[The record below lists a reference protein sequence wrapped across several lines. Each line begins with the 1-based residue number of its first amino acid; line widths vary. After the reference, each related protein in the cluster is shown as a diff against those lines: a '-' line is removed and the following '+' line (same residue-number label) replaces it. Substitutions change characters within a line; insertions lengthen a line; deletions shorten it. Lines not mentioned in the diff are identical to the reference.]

1 MIDGSEYI
9 LVNIYNANTES
20 EQLKVL
26 NDLSELMKKV
36 NVAQR
41 KQIVLADDF
50 NLFFGGNSEA
60 KGSKPILKEKS
71 VAKVVHF
78 KEEYDV
84 FDIWRIRNP
93 TEKSFTFRQ
102 NHSLGIINCR
112 LFISNKL
119 QQFSDKAIILS
130 AFKIHHSSASVIISN
145 CNETKP
151 GPGLWKF
158 SNYLISDEN
167 FLEKLKKSIEKL
179 KEDLDSENS
188 FDGQVKWEYL
198 KFEIKKFTISYS
210 KIRAKNNEKIK
221 SELENKLKHLENNL
235 NDYDKPWKYNK
246 IKSGLEEIY
255 R

>member
-78 KEEYDV
+78 KEKCDV
-84 FDIWRIRNP
+84 FDI
-93 TEKSFTFRQ
+93 
-102 NHSLGIINCR
+102 
-112 LFISNKL
+112 
-119 QQFSDKAIILS
+119 
-130 AFKIHHSSASVIISN
+130 
-145 CNETKP
+145 
-151 GPGLWKF
+151 
-158 SNYLISDEN
+158 
-167 FLEKLKKSIEKL
+167 
-179 KEDLDSENS
+179 
-188 FDGQVKWEYL
+188 
-198 KFEIKKFTISYS
+198 
-210 KIRAKNNEKIK
+210 
-221 SELENKLKHLENNL
+221 
-235 NDYDKPWKYNK
+235 
-246 IKSGLEEIY
+246 
-255 R
+255 